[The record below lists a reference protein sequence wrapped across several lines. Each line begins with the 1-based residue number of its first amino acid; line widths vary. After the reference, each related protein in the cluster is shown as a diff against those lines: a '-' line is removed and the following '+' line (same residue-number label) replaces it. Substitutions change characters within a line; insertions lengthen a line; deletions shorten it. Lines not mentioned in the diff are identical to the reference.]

1 MLKQM
6 LKQAARGL
14 FFFLACA
21 SVASAGIIGVSPV
34 RVTLSNN
41 QKLGSISVSNQ
52 GSVPVTI
59 QMELMSWTQE
69 GGKDVFTAT
78 REILANPPIFTIPV
92 GESQLLR
99 VGIRRPPDAQ
109 REKTYR
115 MFLQELPRPI
125 TSEQSGAQM
134 LMRISMP
141 VFVLPE
147 VEVKPVLR
155 WQATHTQQ
163 GALKIS
169 LTNNGNAHIQIKNFQ
184 LLLPGSTQP
193 WVTQQSNEYVLSDQ
207 SRDWILPINAD
218 NPIPPMGVTMQLI
231 SQTDVGKI
239 ESKVLIAP

>member
-1 MLKQM
+1 
-6 LKQAARGL
+6 
-14 FFFLACA
+14 
-21 SVASAGIIGVSPV
+21 
-34 RVTLSNN
+34 
-41 QKLGSISVSNQ
+41 
-52 GSVPVTI
+52 
-59 QMELMSWTQE
+59 
-69 GGKDVFTAT
+69 
-78 REILANPPIFTIPV
+78 
-92 GESQLLR
+92 
-99 VGIRRPPDAQ
+99 
-109 REKTYR
+109 
-115 MFLQELPRPI
+115 
-125 TSEQSGAQM
+125 
-134 LMRISMP
+134 
-141 VFVLPE
+141 
-147 VEVKPVLR
+147 VLR

>member
-1 MLKQM
+1 
-6 LKQAARGL
+6 
-14 FFFLACA
+14 
-21 SVASAGIIGVSPV
+21 
-34 RVTLSNN
+34 
-41 QKLGSISVSNQ
+41 
-52 GSVPVTI
+52 
-59 QMELMSWTQE
+59 
-69 GGKDVFTAT
+69 
-78 REILANPPIFTIPV
+78 
-92 GESQLLR
+92 
-99 VGIRRPPDAQ
+99 
-109 REKTYR
+109 